1 MVARRRER
9 RAARRSIPPA
19 IVFACALAAGTAGPA
34 VARAADPA
42 PEPPAEK
49 SDTTKHDGDAQ
60 KLRELQEK
68 IDALRARLVAA
79 EEQAGTILDDL
90 DEMGLRLALLK
101 RESEMLQR
109 EIDAARAQVARSR
122 REEGAARERLARAEK
137 DLGEWIVEL
146 YKSGP
151 APDLSLMLQ
160 AGSPAEIA
168 TAQRSAETLAAAEG
182 RRVEAVR
189 SERERLA
196 AALADRER
204 HEERLLDL
212 QKELEQRRADLG
224 TARAKK
230 GALLDDI
237 RTRQESE
244 EEALE
249 GMVQMERDLTALL
262 GRVQDPSSPSRGL
275 ARFHG
280 LLAWPVTG
288 AVALPFGNVRHPRFH
303 TQVPHQ
309 GLEIACD
316 PGTEVK
322 ALFEGRVVYSDWLR
336 GYGEMIVIDHGDEYL
351 SIYGQLGERLV
362 ATGQEVRQNQ
372 SIARSGSEGTFG
384 VTGLYLEIRHRG
396 EPQDPLPWLRPS
408 GRRPPVSK
416 ERKK

>member
-1 MVARRRER
+1 MVARRKE
-9 RAARRSIPPA
+9 APAHGSIPPA
-19 IVFACALAAGTAGPA
+19 IVFVGALLAGAAGPA

-49 SDTTKHDGDAQ
+49 SDTSKQDADAQ
-60 KLRELQEK
+60 KLRVLQEK
-68 IDALRARLVAA
+68 IEALRARLMAA

-90 DEMGLRLALLK
+90 DEMGLRLSLLA

-122 REEGAARERLARAEK
+122 REEEAARERLARAEK
-137 DLGEWIVEL
+137 DLREWIVEL

-151 APDLSLMLQ
+151 APDLSLMLH

-168 TAQRSAETLAAAEG
+168 TAQRSAEALAAAEG

-204 HEERLLDL
+204 HVERLLDL
-212 QKELEQRRADLG
+212 QRELEQRRADLG
-224 TARAKK
+224 TAQKKK

-262 GRVQDPSSPSRGL
+262 GRVQDPASPSRGL

-280 LLAWPVTG
+280 LLAWPVLGTL
-288 AVALPFGNVRHPRFH
+288 ALPFGNVRHPRFH
-303 TQVPHQ
+303 TEVPHQ
-309 GLEIACD
+309 GVEIAC
-316 PGTEVK
+316 PAGTEVRSV
-322 ALFEGRVVYSDWLR
+322 FEGRVVYSDWLR

-362 ATGQEVRQNQ
+362 AVGQEVRQNQ
-372 SIARSGSEGTFG
+372 PIARSGSEGTFG

-396 EPQDPLPWLRPS
+396 EPQDPLPWLRPT
-408 GRRPPVSK
+408 GRRPVSK